1 MRKENKKEDKS
12 FFNLNIFF
20 INKNIKIM
28 KKNFLL
34 LMLMALLPLAGWAAD
49 GDITEP
55 TAKTNLAYTS
65 AAQELVNA
73 GSVAGTDY
81 TMYYA
86 VTQSATEAPAQS
98 AFSAAIPKGTNAG
111 TYYVYFISYNSA
123 TEAYSA
129 IGAKVSVV
137 IDKATL
143 QTGTDKDYVAPTG
156 VSSLTYNGTA
166 KTLITAGALG
176 TAGTAAKCGTFTY
189 AVGTG
194 AYEEA
199 LPKGT
204 NAGTY
209 AVKWKLSG
217 SDNYAE
223 ATGTVNVAIAAKA
236 LPDVSATAYVLNAAE
251 SYTYN
256 GSAQTLPT
264 FTVKDGETTITDYD
278 VVWYSAA
285 PDGSTAKDAEIAV
298 AEPTDAGDYY
308 AKIFG
313 KGNYD
318 GSNKFDSSWKFTIG
332 KKVAKVRFASNLGKV
347 YDGVAVTDANLTA
360 SEIVS
365 FNGLAAADAE
375 ASTTLFGN
383 TVKVEFVSSAEKK
396 NAGEYKIKA
405 SSTSTT
411 TSLAKNYEV
420 DWDVQGTYTIAQ
432 RPVTVSAQDLK
443 YTRGAADL
451 TAAKSADK
459 EVTVVA
465 AAEPATGKNVV
476 IPSAEFDP
484 DDATKIINE
493 EGCVSDVDRAAI
505 AAKLTLKIKKADYS
519 TVKTYTGNA
528 DLTYTASTN
537 AADLNYDITV
547 EDADVI
553 VEAEK
558 LTVYVNTLKKEY
570 GYELQS
576 SDNTYDADG
585 VELKKAPTYK
595 VYAQDDTENAIADG
609 TLLPV
614 GTYIVKIDPSNKA
627 ELQPDNYAL
636 ADDSFESGFLVVAKK
651 KLAIT
656 VSDLSLNNGF
666 AVADLDNYVS
676 LSDYETVNDE
686 EITFTYK
693 FNSGVTT
700 SGDPAVI
707 SYSTLP
713 SDPIANAIEA
723 ALITDTEDDNYSVAN
738 ANYDITW
745 TYGKLTVLGAN
756 VLIYDRADANLANK
770 IENASD
776 VCAADDTKKY
786 DVTFGSRELV
796 ADQWYAMVL
805 PFPTTVSEFSQKL
818 GYAVVD
824 ILGAGSANGISL
836 KLHMGAIKANQPFIF
851 KVAEAINLNT
861 VTFSSKVI
869 TYVENPQDADEAGNK
884 FKGTYAA
891 VTRDFAEN
899 EAYMKGG
906 SWLFGDASGVTIQA
920 TGAYLV
926 GASANAPVITIE
938 EPKGSA
944 TVINGIEANAEAV
957 SAEGW
962 YTING
967 VKLQAAPTQ
976 KGIYIF
982 NGKKVAVK

>member
-1 MRKENKKEDKS
+1 MR
-12 FFNLNIFF
+12 
-20 INKNIKIM
+20 
-28 KKNFLL
+28 KNFLI
-34 LMLMALLPLAGWAAD
+34 LMLMALLPLAGWAATDISGYSFTIETASFTYSAATPTINPTVTPTGTTTALAATNYDLVYYSSD
-49 GDITEP
+49 GTTELEAADVKNVGTYYVAAKGKGDYEGTTTTKVQFTISAKSLEGATVGSFVYTACRTTSPSSATYDGEAWEP
-55 TAKTNLAYTS
+55 TATLTISPAITAEEYT
-65 AAQELVNA
+65 VGYDNN
-73 GSVAGTDY
+73 
-81 TMYYA
+81 
-86 VTQSATEAPAQS
+86 
-98 AFSAAIPKGTNAG
+98 TNAG
-111 TYYVYFISYNSA
+111 T
-123 TEAYSA
+123 
-129 IGAKVSVV
+129 AK
-137 IDKATL
+137 IIF
-143 QTGTDKDYVAPTG
+143 
-156 VSSLTYNGTA
+156 TA
-166 KTLITAGALG
+166 KANGNFTGS
-176 TAGTAAKCGTFTY
+176 KEVTFT
-189 AVGTG
+189 
-194 AYEEA
+194 
-199 LPKGT
+199 
-204 NAGTY
+204 
-209 AVKWKLSG
+209 
-217 SDNYAE
+217 
-223 ATGTVNVAIAAKA
+223 IAAKN
-236 LPDVSATAYVLNAAE
+236 LPATTVDGAYTFTAATA
-251 SYTYN
+251 YTYN
-256 GSAQTLPT
+256 GETQTPT

-278 VVWYSAA
+278 VVWYSTT
-285 PDGSTAKDAEIAV
+285 PDASTEKDATTAV
-298 AEPTDAGDYY
+298 AKPTEVGTYY
-308 AKIFG
+308 AKLFG
-313 KGNYD
+313 KNNY
-318 GSNKFDSSWKFTIG
+318 GSAVFDATNWKFTID
-332 KKVAKVRFASNLGKV
+332 KKTAKVRFASNLGKV

-443 YTRGAADL
+443 YTRGASDL
-451 TAAKSADK
+451 TAAKTADK
-459 EVTVVA
+459 AVTVAA
-465 AAEPATGKNVV
+465 AAEPATDKNVV
-476 IPSAEFDP
+476 IPSAEFD
-484 DDATKIINE
+484 DDSKIINE
-493 EGCVSDVDRAAI
+493 EGCVSDADRTAI
-505 AAKLTLKIKKADYS
+505 ASALTLKIKKADYS

-666 AVADLDNYVS
+666 AKADLDDYVS

-686 EITFTYK
+686 EITFAYSWGTSVTFDTDGK
-693 FNSGVTT
+693 ISNSASTT
-700 SGDPAVI
+700 
-707 SYSTLP
+707 
-713 SDPIANAIEA
+713 PIDDAIKA
-723 ALITDTEDDNYSVAN
+723 ALILDKEADDYVAAN
-738 ANYDITW
+738 ENYDITW
-745 TYGKLTVLGAN
+745 TYGKLTVLGAD

-770 IENASD
+770 IKDASD
-776 VCAADDTKKY
+776 VCAADDTKTY

-938 EPKGSA
+938 EPNGSA